1 MTDDLRLL
9 VARRDNALNRL
20 RVISEARAS
29 GAMKPD
35 RGGRSAGTTSSP
47 PPGVNLD
54 RIRSQQECP
63 DKDRSLFEF
72 YAWHFTRCKSADELV
87 KLCFLA
93 ERDAEER
100 TRTGVPTAERHR
112 ARNRS
117 ILSSKYRGQPP
128 SVVAACER
136 CTEAHVRIHRKA
148 NGLNATTAAPER
160 T

>member
-9 VARRDNALNRL
+9 IARRDNALNRL

-35 RGGRSAGTTSSP
+35 RGGRSAGTTSRP

-72 YAWHFTRCKSADELV
+72 YAWHFTRCCDADELV

-117 ILSSKYRGQPP
+117 ILSTRYVDQKPE
-128 SVVAACER
+128 VVAACED
-136 CTEAHVRIHRKA
+136 CTEAHVRKHRRA
-148 NGLNATTAAPER
+148 NGLNPKTGRHER
-160 T
+160 P